1 MKNLLIKELKLS
13 MHPTAPMFLLLSS
26 MLLIPNY
33 PYYVIFFYTGLA
45 VFFTCLNGREN
56 KDVPYTMLLP
66 VKKTDIVKARY
77 LYVISLELLQI
88 LLAIPFAVIR
98 QKFPVP
104 QNQVG
109 MEANIALFG
118 LSLIMLGLFN
128 VVFFKI
134 YYKDVNKVGKA
145 FVLSSTA
152 VFGFM
157 LVAELLT
164 HIVPFFKNVLDTL
177 DDVYVL
183 PKLIVLAV
191 GIAVYVVL
199 TLISY
204 NTSKKSF
211 EVYDL

>member
-33 PYYVIFFYTGLA
+33 PYYVIFFYTGLGI
-45 VFFTCLNGREN
+45 FFTCLNGREN

-77 LYVISLELLQI
+77 LYVIALELLQI

-118 LSLIMLGLFN
+118 LSFIMLGIFN
-128 VVFFKI
+128 VVFFRV

-164 HIVPFFKNVLDTL
+164 HILPFFKNVLDTL
-177 DDVYVL
+177 DDVYVM

-191 GIAVYVVL
+191 GIVVYVVM

-204 NTSKKSF
+204 NASKKSF

>member
-13 MHPTAPMFLLLSS
+13 MHPTAPIFLLLSS

-33 PYYVIFFYTGLA
+33 PYYVIFFYTGLG

-56 KDVPYTMLLP
+56 KDVPYTILLP
-66 VKKTDIVKARY
+66 VKKIDIVKARY
-77 LYVISLELLQI
+77 LYVIALELLQI

-98 QKFPVP
+98 QTFPVP

-118 LSLIMLGLFN
+118 LSFIMLGIFN
-128 VVFFKI
+128 VVFFKV
-134 YYKDVNKVGKA
+134 YYKDVNKVGKS

-152 VFGFM
+152 VFCFM
-157 LVAELLT
+157 LVAELFT

-177 DDVYVL
+177 DDVYVM
-183 PKLIVLAV
+183 PKLIVLTV
-191 GIAVYVVL
+191 GIAVYVML

-204 NTSKKSF
+204 STSKKSF

>member
-98 QKFPVP
+98 QKLPVP

-183 PKLIVLAV
+183 PKIIVLAV